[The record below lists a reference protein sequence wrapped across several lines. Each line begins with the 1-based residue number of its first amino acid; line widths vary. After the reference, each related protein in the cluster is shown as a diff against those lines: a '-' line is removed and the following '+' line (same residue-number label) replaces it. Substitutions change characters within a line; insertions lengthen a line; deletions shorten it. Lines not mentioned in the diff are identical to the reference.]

1 MTAQLDE
8 LRRLVAEEPR
18 SVGEPDLAA
27 IRHAGRRLRARRR
40 VAVGVACL
48 GAVVAVALPTA
59 ALTAGGPDDAR
70 PVQPA
75 TTAPVTPVAPGWTW
89 TFSRTPDL
97 PTYLPDGCGLFGC
110 LDDGVVETGEVVGEP
125 WVVAGIPGSPS
136 GLPMVDEVIYAVRT
150 APGTRPVVAVGLREG
165 EELRRLAVVLR
176 PGQDVGDARPRV
188 TGLVPRQGWEGTT
201 WVAVG
206 MVEEDTVSSVAWQ
219 TGAGD
224 WDGAMLNDDLVPGAG
239 VFWTVGQWDADW
251 PADGP
256 APVTFRVDGRE
267 YAPPGEE

>member
-8 LRRLVAEEPR
+8 LQRLVAEEPR
-18 SVGEPDLAA
+18 FVGEPDLAA

-59 ALTAGGPDDAR
+59 ALTARGPDAAT

-75 TTAPVTPVAPGWTW
+75 TSAPVDPVAPRWTW
-89 TFSRTPDL
+89 TFRRTPDL
-97 PTYLPDGCGLFGC
+97 PTDLPDGCGLFGC
-110 LDDGVVETGEVVGEP
+110 LGDGVVETGEVVGEP
-125 WVVAGIPGSPS
+125 WAVAGIPARSS
-136 GLPMVDEVIYAVRT
+136 GLPLVDEVIYAVRT

-165 EELRRLAVVLR
+165 DDVRRLAVLFR
-176 PGQDVGDARPRV
+176 PGEDVGDTRPRV

-201 WVAVG
+201 WVAIG
-206 MVEEDTVSSVAWQ
+206 MVEEDPVSTVAWR
-219 TGAGD
+219 TGAGT
-224 WDGAMLNDDLVPGAG
+224 WDGAMLNDELVAGHG
-239 VFWTVGQWDADW
+239 VFWAAGQWDTEW

>member
-8 LRRLVAEEPR
+8 LQRLVAEEPR
-18 SVGEPDLAA
+18 FVGEPDLAA

-48 GAVVAVALPTA
+48 GAVVAVALPAA
-59 ALTAGGPDDAR
+59 ALTARGPDAAT

-75 TTAPVTPVAPGWTW
+75 TSAPVDPVAPRWTW
-89 TFSRTPDL
+89 TFRRTPDL
-97 PTYLPDGCGLFGC
+97 PTDLPDGCGLFGC
-110 LDDGVVETGEVVGEP
+110 LGDGVVETGEVVGEP
-125 WVVAGIPGSPS
+125 WAVAGIPARSS
-136 GLPMVDEVIYAVRT
+136 GLPLVDEVIYAVRT

-165 EELRRLAVVLR
+165 DDVRRLAVLFR
-176 PGQDVGDARPRV
+176 PGEDVGDTRPRV

-201 WVAVG
+201 WVAIG
-206 MVEEDTVSSVAWQ
+206 MVEEDPVSTVAWR
-219 TGAGD
+219 TGAGT
-224 WDGAMLNDDLVPGAG
+224 WDGAMLNDELVAGHG
-239 VFWTVGQWDADW
+239 VFWAAGQWDTEW

>member
-8 LRRLVAEEPR
+8 LQRLVAEEPR
-18 SVGEPDLAA
+18 FVGEPDLAA

-40 VAVGVACL
+40 AAIGVTCL

-59 ALTAGGPDDAR
+59 ALTTAGPDTAR

-75 TTAPVTPVAPGWTW
+75 TSTPVDPVAPDRTW
-89 TFSRTPDL
+89 TFRRTPDL
-97 PTYLPDGCGLFGC
+97 PTDLPDGCGLFGC
-110 LDDGVVETGEVVGEP
+110 LGDGVVETGEVVGEP
-125 WVVAGIPGSPS
+125 WAVAGIPAGRS

-150 APGTRPVVAVGLREG
+150 APGTRPVVAVGLRDGAEVQ
-165 EELRRLAVVLR
+165 RLAIVHR
-176 PGQDVGDARPRV
+176 PWQDVGDTRPRV

-206 MVEEDTVSSVAWQ
+206 MVEEDAVSDVAWQ
-219 TGAGD
+219 AEPGP
-224 WDGAMLNDDLVPGAG
+224 WDGAMLNDELVPGHG
-239 VFWTVGQWDADW
+239 VFWVVGQWDADW